1 MRRVVVVLGLLISFA
16 ASNPSLSGIRWDW
29 TAEEV
34 ACAQTIDVKLGTAA
48 NPDSPTFVSYL
59 TWLSDAVVIGR
70 VTEIRHSLQGDFPT
84 IVVVS
89 VDLVRKGENIPATL
103 EIVQNG
109 GPHFSTTYQ
118 QIVTLVST
126 NEPDFVVGE
135 QAFLFLSGN
144 TATSAAKGREEKSLA
159 ANQFTL
165 VDGAKFTIV
174 NSSGAATATYNT
186 RIEVTLSV
194 ASINSQ
200 IDRARTAQKTLCH

>member
-1 MRRVVVVLGLLISFA
+1 MRRVAVVLGLLISFA

-118 QIVTLVST
+118 QGSLVPPAADISSRWIGFFQSISYGVFSNLLYGLQT
-126 NEPDFVVGE
+126 TWE
-135 QAFLFLSGN
+135 LSG
-144 TATSAAKGREEKSLA
+144 SLFPDPS
-159 ANQFTL
+159 NKKIL
-165 VDGAKFTIV
+165 
-174 NSSGAATATYNT
+174 
-186 RIEVTLSV
+186 
-194 ASINSQ
+194 
-200 IDRARTAQKTLCH
+200 KTLLQAIYRVLL